1 MAGAA
6 PSPGSFIGVDLGTS
20 AVKAVLVDE
29 EQRVLAT
36 ATRDLDLQQPQPLW
50 SEQDPDQWVA
60 ACIAVIADL
69 RTAAPARF
77 RACAGIGLAGQMHGA
92 VLLDAADRPLR
103 PCILW
108 NDGRSAQECA
118 EIEAAA
124 PAARSITGNIAMP
137 GFTAPKV
144 AWVRRYEPEIFRRT
158 RRVLLPKAY
167 VRLVLTGE
175 AIEEMSDA
183 AGSLWLDVGRRC
195 WSETMLEATGLG
207 LSHMPRLVEGSAPAG
222 RLREELSA
230 SLGFDRPPLLAGGA
244 GDNAAGAVGIGA
256 VHPGD
261 AFLSLGT
268 SGVLWRTTGGYA
280 PRADSAV
287 HSFCHALPGLWHHMS
302 VHLAAG
308 ASLRW
313 WAGIT
318 RTGEKELLAPL
329 GDVIAAPSPVLFTPY
344 LSGERTPHNDP
355 RMRGGFHGLGMDA
368 HQADMTQ
375 AVLEGVAFALLDG
388 KRAIEGDGERLSQL
402 MAIGGG
408 ARSALW
414 LSILANVLG
423 VPLRQVDGGEA
434 GAAFGAARLARLV
447 VTGEDIVAVCL
458 QPAGGA
464 IVEPVPA
471 MMEAYAG
478 RHAAWREASSFS
490 REIAN
495 AL

>member
-1 MAGAA
+1 MAGVA
-6 PSPGSFIGVDLGTS
+6 PSSGSFIGVDLGTS

-29 EQRVLAT
+29 HQRVLAI
-36 ATRDLDLQQPQPLW
+36 ASRDLALQQPQPLW
-50 SEQDPDQWVA
+50 SEQDPDSWIA
-60 ACIAVIADL
+60 ACIAVITDL

-92 VLLDAADRPLR
+92 VLLDAADHPLR

-108 NDGRSAQECA
+108 NDGRSARECL
-118 EIEAAA
+118 EIEATV
-124 PAARSITGNIAMP
+124 PSSRSITGNIAMP

-144 AWVRRYEPEIFRRT
+144 AWVRRNEPDIFRRT
-158 RRVLLPKAY
+158 RRVLLLPKAY
-167 VRLVLTGE
+167 ARLVLTGE
-175 AIEEMSDA
+175 AIEDMSDA
-183 AGSLWLDVGRRC
+183 AGSLWLDVGRRA
-195 WSETMLEATGLG
+195 WSETMLQATGLG

-222 RLREELSA
+222 RLRGELSA
-230 SLGFDRPPLLAGGA
+230 SLGFERPPLLAGGA

-256 VHPGD
+256 VQPGD
-261 AFLSLGT
+261 AFVSLGT
-268 SGVLWRTTGGYA
+268 SGVFWRTTDGYA

-318 RTGEKELLAPL
+318 RTREEELLAPL
-329 GDVIAAPSPVLFTPY
+329 GPAVASPSRVLFTPY

-355 RMRGGFHGLGMDA
+355 RIRGGFHGLGMDA
-368 HQADMTQ
+368 LQTDMTQ

-388 KRAIEGDGERLSQL
+388 KRAMEGDGEQLSQV

-423 VPLRQVDGGEA
+423 IPLRQVDGGEA
-434 GAAFGAARLARLV
+434 GAAFGAARLARLA
-447 VTGEDIVAVCL
+447 VTGEDASAVCL
-458 QPAGGA
+458 QAGG
-464 IVEPVPA
+464 VSSEPVPA
-471 MMEAYAG
+471 LMEAYAD
-478 RHAAWREASSFS
+478 RHEAWRLVTRFS
-490 REIAN
+490 REIEN
-495 AL
+495 VL